1 MTELHYCLYTKK
13 LNRWFYD
20 YPKCYMYYALS
31 CFCFT
36 YLTKIL
42 LRPMKQGKHAQGS
55 QMDLMP
61 SSLPFDND
69 CKIVSYTKY
78 LNLRT
83 CCLRFV
89 WKITFIKQERSCRSW
104 VLYKLW
110 SLVTTQWHFIVLQT
124 KHLSS

>member
-42 LRPMKQGKHAQGS
+42 LRPMEQGKHAQGS

-78 LNLRT
+78 LNLKD
-83 CCLRFV
+83 LLF
-89 WKITFIKQERSCRSW
+89 KIRMKDYFYKTRK
-104 VLYKLW
+104 VL
-110 SLVTTQWHFIVLQT
+110 
-124 KHLSS
+124 